1 MRRNTLRRNALRAV
15 SNARSS
21 LDQATAEPRLLR
33 RAVVASVSQ
42 LDAIEAAIDAHTVS
56 LFEEG

>member
-1 MRRNTLRRNALRAV
+1 
-15 SNARSS
+15 
-21 LDQATAEPRLLR
+21 LR